1 MVKVHPKTLTPV
13 PENAVAKPP
22 EKQPERHRKETIPR
36 ALREQVWIRTA
47 GRQFEI
53 QCPIH
58 WCRNIV
64 TVFDFHVGHNI
75 PERAGGTLD
84 LENLKP
90 LCARCNLSMGSL
102 YTIETWNRMVAPEVT
117 KCGCFL
123 WSRQSKTENVRKPQ
137 PVQGSKAKNA
147 KPS

>member
-1 MVKVHPKTLTPV
+1 MKVYPEPLTPV
-13 PENAVAKPP
+13 PEDAIAKP
-22 EKQPERHRKETIPR
+22 PERHRKETIPR

-102 YTIETWNRMVAPEVT
+102 YTIDEWNHMVTPEVP
-117 KCGCFL
+117 KHGCFP
-123 WSRQSKTENVRKPQ
+123 WFRQKTDTETQQ